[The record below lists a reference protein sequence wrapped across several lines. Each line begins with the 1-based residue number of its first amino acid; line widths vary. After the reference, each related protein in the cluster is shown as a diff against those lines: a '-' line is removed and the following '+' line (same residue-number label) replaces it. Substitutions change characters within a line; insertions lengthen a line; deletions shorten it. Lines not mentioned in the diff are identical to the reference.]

1 MNPLLDNFLVVAA
14 LAASAV
20 YALFKLGPRALRRAL
35 LSRVAGWVARAP
47 GWFGLRGLAV
57 RLGAAA
63 VKSSGSCGGC
73 DNCGSEAGAAQ
84 ASPPASASESA
95 SASGPEIRVPLA
107 SIGRRER

>member
-1 MNPLLDNFLVVAA
+1 MNPLLDNLLVGAA

-20 YALFKLGPRALRRAL
+20 YVLFKLGPRALRRAII
-35 LSRVAGWVARAP
+35 SRVAGWVALAP
-47 GWFGLRGLAV
+47 GWCGLRGVAA

-73 DNCGSEAGAAQ
+73 DNCGSEGGAAQ
-84 ASPPASASESA
+84 ASPPTSASASA
-95 SASGPEIRVPLA
+95 SASGSEIRVPLA

>member
-1 MNPLLDNFLVVAA
+1 MNPILDNFLVVTA

-20 YALFKLGPRALRRAL
+20 YALFKLGPSALRRAL
-35 LSRVAGWVARAP
+35 LARVANWISLAP
-47 GWFGLRGLAV
+47 GWCGLRGLAA

-73 DNCGSEAGAAQ
+73 DNCGSEGGAAQ
-84 ASPPASASESA
+84 ASPPASASAGA
-95 SASGPEIRVPLA
+95 SEIRVPLA

>member
-1 MNPLLDNFLVVAA
+1 MNPILDNFLVVTA

-20 YALFKLGPRALRRAL
+20 YALFKLGPSALRRAL
-35 LSRVAGWVARAP
+35 LARVANWVALAP
-47 GWFGLRGLAV
+47 GWCGLRGVAA

-73 DNCGSEAGAAQ
+73 DNCGSEGGAAQ
-84 ASPPASASESA
+84 ASPPASVSA
-95 SASGPEIRVPLA
+95 SASEIRVPLA